1 MLPAKASHGV
11 HYSQTMAIELSGQL
25 SEDVLGN
32 LLQYLSLNLASG
44 CLQVR
49 RSPTQQSEVFFE
61 QGKVVHVGTGA
72 KKGVQALALL
82 MTWNTGSFQFRA
94 GVAAPE
100 RTINLQ
106 LDSLLLEAAY
116 NADMAALSA
125 EQTVSDVLSENVVL
139 VANTPP
145 AESTVSLSLRAV
157 LLLRQLDSKTTLFE
171 LADRMAVDM
180 GEVLTTAGELVTQNL
195 ASVAASPV
203 LSTDFVREM
212 TQLVIDI
219 MGPMGEIVV
228 DDAVYDL
235 GLEQNAVPESSL
247 SELLT
252 EIKAQFKRDDWRREF
267 EVQIR
272 RLQDRFRM
280 RT

>member
-1 MLPAKASHGV
+1 
-11 HYSQTMAIELSGQL
+11 MAIELSGQL

-61 QGKVVHVGTGA
+61 QGKVVHAYTGA
-72 KKGVQALALL
+72 TKGVQALALL
-82 MTWNTGSFQFRA
+82 MAWNSGSFQFRA
-94 GVAAPE
+94 GVAPPE
-100 RTINLQ
+100 RTINLP

-125 EQTVSDVLSENVVL
+125 EQTSSDLLGENAVL
-139 VANTPP
+139 VASSPP
-145 AESTVSLSLRAV
+145 AESNVALSLRAV
-157 LLLRQLDSKTTLFE
+157 LLLRQLDSKTSLIE
-171 LADRMAVDM
+171 IADRMAL
-180 GEVLTTAGELVTQNL
+180 EVSEIVVLAGELMNQNL
-195 ASVAASPV
+195 ADIAASPII
-203 LSTDFVREM
+203 STEFVREM
-212 TQLVIDI
+212 VQLVIDI

-235 GLEQNAVPESSL
+235 GLEQNAIPESSL

-267 EVQIR
+267 EIQIR
-272 RLQDRFRM
+272 RLQDRFRL
-280 RT
+280 RA

>member
-1 MLPAKASHGV
+1 
-11 HYSQTMAIELSGQL
+11 MAIELSGQL

-61 QGKVVHVGTGA
+61 QGKVVHVGTGT

-125 EQTVSDVLSENVVL
+125 EQTVSDLLSENVVL

-157 LLLRQLDSKTTLFE
+157 LLLRHLDSKTTLFE

-180 GEVLTTAGELVTQNL
+180 SEVLTTAGELVTLNL

-203 LSTDFVREM
+203 ISTDFVREM

-235 GLEQNAVPESSL
+235 GLEQNAIPESSL